1 MYSGLGLHEG
11 ASDSTD
17 DIEGNRK
24 QGRCSNSGEG
34 RCSFA
39 EGVGLYQNSDGRGKG
54 ENEVGKRRSDECR
67 SSDTESEV
75 VGNWG
80 SNIDYE
86 GLESNAVSA
95 QRKLRNLN

>member
-24 QGRCSNSGEG
+24 QGRCS
-34 RCSFA
+34 FA

-54 ENEVGKRRSDECR
+54 ENEVGKRHSDECR

-95 QRKLRNLN
+95 QRKLRNSN

>member
-24 QGRCSNSGEG
+24 QGRCSNS
-34 RCSFA
+34 
-39 EGVGLYQNSDGRGKG
+39 GVGLYQNSDGRGKG

-95 QRKLRNLN
+95 QLKLRNSN